1 MKERILNG
9 WNLQR
14 AIYVALGGYMI
25 VQSIMEKQWI
35 GALLGVYFAS
45 MGIFAF
51 GCAAGNC
58 YAGRPDYKPKQKS
71 QNEIAPPE
79 FEEININ

>member
-14 AIYVALGGYMI
+14 AIYVVLGGYMI

-35 GALLGVYFAS
+35 GALLGGYFVS
-45 MGIFAF
+45 MGVFAF

-58 YAGRPDYKPKQKS
+58 LRKGSDYARGKKLQEELPHT
-71 QNEIAPPE
+71 E
-79 FEEININ
+79 FEEIK